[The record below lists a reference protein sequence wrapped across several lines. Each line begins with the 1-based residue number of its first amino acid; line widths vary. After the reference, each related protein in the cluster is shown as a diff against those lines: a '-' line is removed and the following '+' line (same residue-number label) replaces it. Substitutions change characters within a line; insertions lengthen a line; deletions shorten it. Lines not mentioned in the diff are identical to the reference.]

1 MDEHLPGQSD
11 LILYRTED
19 GQTRIEVRLADETV
33 WMTQAA
39 MAELYQTTTQ
49 NITLHLKS
57 ILDEGELDEAAT
69 CKEFLQVQ
77 TEGSR
82 KVSRNRK
89 FYNLQA
95 IIPVGY
101 RVNSIRGTQFRI
113 WATDVLRNHILKGY
127 SANKKRLKEL
137 KQSLKVVGKVLDR
150 YQVDSD
156 QAKTQYPFL
165 VDYVEVNDGQN

>member
-1 MDEHLPGQSD
+1 MDEHLPGKSD

-39 MAELYQTTTQ
+39 MAELYQGTKQ
-49 NITLHLKS
+49 NISLHLKN
-57 ILDEGELDEAAT
+57 IFADNELQEDRVV
-69 CKEFLQVQ
+69 KEYL
-77 TEGSR
+77 TTASDGKKYR
-82 KVSRNRK
+82 TR
-89 FYNLQA
+89 FYNLEA
-95 IIPVGY
+95 IISVGY

-156 QAKTQYPFL
+156 QAKAQYPFL
-165 VDYVEVNDGQN
+165 VDYIEVNDGQN